1 MVLRERKIDTEEE
14 KVKVREND
22 RYGGE
27 KKRHR
32 MRQKI
37 ILDRYIDILREAVR
51 KMEKGE
57 RKNER
62 ESS

>member
-14 KVKVREND
+14 RVKVREND
-22 RYGGE
+22 RYGDE

-32 MRQKI
+32 MREKNI
-37 ILDRYIDILREAVR
+37 FDRYIDILREVVR
-51 KMEKGE
+51 KMEKRE
-57 RKNER
+57 RRNER